1 MEIKRIE
8 GEESI
13 QLVKPPKQSTRDGER
28 MELQHSLLR
37 TKTLIRFNYNF
48 VSCRPILF
56 FRVFPKRFIF
66 SFLFLATAP
75 TLIYP

>member
-13 QLVKPPKQSTRDGER
+13 PLVKPPKQSTRDGER

-48 VSCRPILF
+48 VSCRPILL
-56 FRVFPKRFIF
+56 FRVFPKRLLLL
-66 SFLFLATAP
+66 FLFFANAP